1 MALCATLAVAAGVF
15 TIKAEYARKETVRG
29 WLVSEQGVVRIA
41 HGASAVVEHIARKA
55 GDTVRSGDTIAYF
68 SAEETLGNGTASTRD
83 ILAQLHEQ
91 LAETDSRE
99 SLQREQFA
107 ADHAALEQQINGIG
121 DEVADLNG
129 QLHEQ
134 HTRVTRAAEKLDRL
148 QHVRNSGAV
157 AEVDLLRQQDELAA
171 MRLSLGRLRQE
182 HNRLNRERQEL
193 VATQARLKF
202 ELEHGRGLLATARAE
217 LRQRI
222 TLQERR
228 RLLALQAPIDGTLAT
243 LDIVKGSRVRPQQL
257 LATIVP

>member
-1 MALCATLAVAAGVF
+1 MNSRQTENLFRQEAIESLAAKQDGRPIAVMPRPWVWLMALCAALAVATGVF

-121 DEVADLNG
+121 DEIADLKG

-148 QHVRNSGAV
+148 P
-157 AEVDLLRQQDELAA
+157 
-171 MRLSLGRLRQE
+171 M
-182 HNRLNRERQEL
+182 
-193 VATQARLKF
+193 
-202 ELEHGRGLLATARAE
+202 
-217 LRQRI
+217 
-222 TLQERR
+222 
-228 RLLALQAPIDGTLAT
+228 
-243 LDIVKGSRVRPQQL
+243 
-257 LATIVP
+257 